1 MRGRRLLLL
10 AIALA
15 AAAVLT
21 VVLVVV
27 ATNSSKT
34 NAPATTAKAVP
45 VRALLA
51 GIPQHGLE
59 LGRSGAPV
67 TLVEFADPQCPFC
80 ARWSD
85 DTFPTVVRD
94 YVRTGRL
101 KLQYRGLHFIGPDSE
116 KALRA
121 ILAASFQNKL
131 WNMVD
136 ALYAHQGKENSGW
149 VTDKLLREVGSS
161 IPGLDVA
168 AMMGERDSK
177 NVTTLIADDVVLASQ
192 LSIPGTPSFF
202 VERPPALP
210 QPLQLQSL
218 DPSAFTAALDL
229 ALVG

>member
-10 AIALA
+10 GIALA
-15 AAAVLT
+15 AAAVLA

-27 ATNSSKT
+27 ATTSSKKS
-34 NAPATTAKAVP
+34 APATISKSTP

-59 LGRSGAPV
+59 LGRSGAPE

-80 ARWSD
+80 ATWSK

-101 KLQYRGLHFIGPDSE
+101 KLQYRGLHFLGPDSL

-121 ILAASFQNKL
+121 IIAASFQNKL
-131 WNMVD
+131 WNIVE
-136 ALYAHQGKENSGW
+136 ALYERQGPENSGW
-149 VTDKLLREVGSS
+149 VTDKLLREVGAS

-168 AMMGERDSK
+168 AMMGERDSN
-177 NVTTLIADDVVLASQ
+177 NVTALITADDELGIRLGVNA
-192 LSIPGTPSFF
+192 TPSFF

-210 QPLQLQSL
+210 QLLRIQTLEP
-218 DPSAFTAALDL
+218 AGFTAALDV
-229 ALVG
+229 AIAG

>member
-15 AAAVLT
+15 AAAVLA

-34 NAPATTAKAVP
+34 SARATTAKSVP
-45 VRALLA
+45 AHALLV
-51 GIPQHGLE
+51 GMPQHGLE
-59 LGRSGAPV
+59 LGRSGAPA

-80 ARWSD
+80 ATWSK

-101 KLQYRGLHFIGPDSE
+101 KLQYRGIHFLGPDSL

-121 ILAASFQNKL
+121 IIAASFQNKV
-131 WNMVD
+131 WNMVE
-136 ALYAHQGKENSGW
+136 AIYLLQGAENSGW
-149 VTDKLLREVGSS
+149 VTDKVLREAGKS

-177 NVTTLIADDVVLASQ
+177 NVTALITADDELGIQ
-192 LSIPGTPSFF
+192 LGVNGTPTFF

-210 QPLQLQSL
+210 QRLAIQTLEP
-218 DPSAFTAALDL
+218 AGFTAALDL
-229 ALVG
+229 ALAG